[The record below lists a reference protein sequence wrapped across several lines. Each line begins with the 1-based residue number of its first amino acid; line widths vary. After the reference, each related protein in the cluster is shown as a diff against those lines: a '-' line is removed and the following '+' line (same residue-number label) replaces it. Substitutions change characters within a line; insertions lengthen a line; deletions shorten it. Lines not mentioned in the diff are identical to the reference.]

1 MSESPW
7 KKKDQIEKNLLLS
20 ARFVFFL
27 RYLKKYRENAEV
39 LFEGNTAILTV
50 IVKGNQTFDA
60 SQELVVSESTG

>member
-7 KKKDQIEKNLLLS
+7 KKKDQIEKNLLS

-39 LFEGNTAILTV
+39 LFEGNRAILTV